1 MSENEV
7 VYIPVDTSKR
17 GGEARALKV
26 LQKEH
31 VVPVI
36 PPDPEDEVVDTTSIP
51 DAFGPDV
58 HEEEKRETPV
68 KKTMMPVSTKG
79 THASH
84 SSQKYE

>member
-7 VYIPVDTSKR
+7 VYIPVDTSKK
-17 GGEARALKV
+17 GGETRALKV

-36 PPDPEDEVVDTTSIP
+36 PPDPEDEIIDTTSIP
-51 DAFGPDV
+51 DAFGTDV
-58 HEEEKRETPV
+58 HEEEKRKIRA
-68 KKTMMPVSTKG
+68 KKPMMPVSTKG
-79 THASH
+79 TPASH